1 MANLQQITLTVDE
14 LTQPGTMLYP
24 ADGYEAIESVTFSGL
39 WDYWYNDYEWITID
53 GVDHGAIHL
62 DSNYFLWAYPELE
75 GTWTEYQEEIF
86 LNSTTFNPVLAS
98 KNDSHSSSRCGLFS
112 FMSNEGY
119 WYDYDTDIEYQLPPM
134 RWRLVEASR
143 FTSTPFI
150 RVFTETTLT
159 AADLQGGVVLK
170 FLGTSYLDSTNYGC
184 RGSYYA
190 YFVNSP
196 NDPSYFYL
204 LGLES
209 TAPGRIDPTLGD
221 YVDLNQ
227 PNVINTI
234 NAGQWWSAA
243 AYDPMLY
250 IKYLDQEITY

>member
-1 MANLQQITLTVDE
+1 LANLQQITLTVDE
-14 LTQPGTMLYP
+14 LTQSGTMLYP

-39 WDYWYNDYEWITID
+39 WDYWYNDCEYITVN
-53 GVDHGAIHL
+53 GTDHGALHL
-62 DSNYFLWAYPELE
+62 YSNYFVYAYPEIVE
-75 GTWTEYQEEIF
+75 NWSESEDEIF
-86 LNSTTFNPVLAS
+86 LDPTTFNPVLAS

-112 FMSNEGY
+112 FLSEESY
-119 WYDYDTDIEYQLPPM
+119 WYDYDTGNEYQIPPM

-143 FTSTPFI
+143 FTPTPFI
-150 RVFTETTLT
+150 RVFNETTLT

-170 FLGTSYLDSTNYGC
+170 FLGTSHLNSSNCGS

-204 LGLES
+204 LGLEL
-209 TAPGRIDPTLGD
+209 TAHNRLDPNLGD

-234 NAGQWWSAA
+234 NAGQWWMSAA
-243 AYDPMLY
+243 YEPILF